1 MALPSSEAYW
11 HIGATTIRLD
21 KVNPRN
27 VIGEKSLLAMV
38 LRPWAM
44 ESVART
50 IGRWTQMRRGGTAVM
65 TKLTITQMDRIARED
80 VPGVGQTGIVFEAI
94 EDGLVRA
101 RLPFHVDSLR
111 PGGTVSGPTMMGLAD
126 LVMYACVLSRIGIVK
141 MAVTTNLNANFLRL
155 SGPVDLI
162 AEGRL
167 IKCGRRLAYGEV
179 TITSDG
185 EPDEAVCHVTVT
197 YSIPPR

>member
-1 MALPSSEAYW
+1 M
-11 HIGATTIRLD
+11 
-21 KVNPRN
+21 
-27 VIGEKSLLAMV
+27 
-38 LRPWAM
+38 
-44 ESVART
+44 
-50 IGRWTQMRRGGTAVM
+50 QMRRGATAVM
-65 TKLTITQMDRIARED
+65 TKLTIAEMDRIARED

-101 RLPFHVDSLR
+101 RLPFHIDSLR

-126 LVMYACVLSRIGIVK
+126 LVMYACVLSRRGDVK

-155 SGPVDLI
+155 PGPVDLI
-162 AEGRL
+162 ALGRL

-185 EPDEAVCHVTVT
+185 VPDEVICHVTVT
-197 YSIPPR
+197 YSIPPG

>member
-1 MALPSSEAYW
+1 
-11 HIGATTIRLD
+11 
-21 KVNPRN
+21 
-27 VIGEKSLLAMV
+27 
-38 LRPWAM
+38 
-44 ESVART
+44 
-50 IGRWTQMRRGGTAVM
+50 M
-65 TKLTITQMDRIARED
+65 TKLTITEMDRIARED
-80 VPGVGQTGIVFEAI
+80 VPGIGQTGIVFEAI

-111 PGGTVSGPTMMGLAD
+111 PGDTVSGPTMMGLAD
-126 LVMYACVLSRIGIVK
+126 LVMYACVLSRIGVVK

-155 SGPVDLI
+155 SGPVDLV